1 VDNPV
6 VAECMTVGEEQRQT
20 AERDSSDSSPVSV
33 LGCDYNYLC
42 VFAIL
47 VDPIRLVYYNP

>member
-6 VAECMTVGEEQRQT
+6 VAECMRVGEEQRQT

-47 VDPIRLVYYNP
+47 VDPIHLVYYNP